1 MEPPTIWKVAPCPS
15 VADFTFPDLRDT
27 AVTWYPRASST
38 VPEIASITG
47 HTLASIYA
55 ILKHC
60 QALDAEL
67 ADNAVRKLVDYME
80 REGLAV

>member
-1 MEPPTIWKVAPCPS
+1 
-15 VADFTFPDLRDT
+15 
-27 AVTWYPRASST
+27 

-47 HTLASIYA
+47 HKPASIYT
-55 ILKHC
+55 ILKHYL
-60 QALDAEL
+60 ALDAEL